1 MNLLTNI
8 PIKISVFTTIYFI
21 VLLVISPIIDHFFT
35 SLEEDKMIQ
44 ESNLQILLEI
54 IIHLIV
60 LSVTWYFLHQYL
72 SNFLENILNV
82 KIGDATKSGIDVVSA
97 IALIGLQRNL
107 IDKLEYITH
116 EHPFRLSD
124 FNLS

>member
-1 MNLLTNI
+1 
-8 PIKISVFTTIYFI
+8 
-21 VLLVISPIIDHFFT
+21 
-35 SLEEDKMIQ
+35 MIQ